1 MSLAVGYL
9 CVAVASLFWGS
20 NFIVTKGYEMHDG
33 MHFQHLLCTGILAV
47 GCLTLPWHEGAVHG
61 VKYDAFPLPDLRV
74 VLSTE
79 GLLGGLIWAMGNLL
93 TVPIVQRIG
102 VGLGLS
108 IWGGTSM
115 VVTFL
120 FSRLSIFGLEPDEL
134 HVPAAGY
141 VGALLGCLS
150 LAIFSFVETDTKAG
164 NSALARPLTA
174 ADDEESSGLLR
185 GRAAGGDEQQGQLQQ
200 PPPPPEAG
208 AVAVAQAKRE
218 RVVGIAF
225 AFLAGCLYGVQFV
238 PLSIHGQ
245 QYPRPA
251 GEGDLTHQIRFFF
264 SQFLGIYLT
273 SLAAF
278 CVYLARR
285 GKSAFLLPP
294 QAMLPSV
301 LSGVLWTVACMA
313 SMLAISTLGLGIG
326 YPLTSNGAF
335 LCNAAWSIFYFKEV
349 TGRRNLQVFAAA
361 SATNIAGCICLAIAR
376 S

>member
-1 MSLAVGYL
+1 MSAAVGYL
-9 CVAVASLFWGS
+9 CVVVASAFWGS
-20 NFIVTKGYEMHDG
+20 NFIVTKGFEMGDG
-33 MHFQHLLCTGILAV
+33 LHFQQLLCTGILLV
-47 GCLTLPWHEGAVHG
+47 GCLTLPWHEGAAHG
-61 VKYDAFPLPDLRV
+61 AKYDAFPLPDLRV

-79 GLLGGLIWAMGNLL
+79 GLLGGFVWALGNLL

-120 FSRLSIFGLEPDEL
+120 FSRLSIFGLVPDEL
-134 HVPAAGY
+134 HAPAAGY
-141 VGALLGCLS
+141 LGALLGCLS
-150 LAIFSFVETDTKAG
+150 LAIFSFVETDAKAG
-164 NSALARPLTA
+164 GDSGLARPLA
-174 ADDEESSGLLR
+174 ADVEEESSGLLYAGAPGGDAQQR
-185 GRAAGGDEQQGQLQQ
+185 ERPVPPPGPGPAAAGK
-200 PPPPPEAG
+200 
-208 AVAVAQAKRE
+208 AKQE
-218 RVVGIAF
+218 RVMGIAF
-225 AFLAGCLYGVQFV
+225 AFLAGCFYGVQFV

-245 QYPRPA
+245 QYPKPA
-251 GEGDLTHQIRFFF
+251 GEGELTHQIRFFF
-264 SQFLGIYLT
+264 SQFLGIYAT
-273 SLAAF
+273 SLVAF

-294 QAMLPSV
+294 KAVLPSI

-313 SMLAISTLGLGIG
+313 SMLAVSTLGLGIG

-349 TGRRNLQVFAAA
+349 KGRRNLQVFAAA
-361 SATNIAGCICLAIAR
+361 SAINIAGCICLAVAR